1 VAGGWARTQT
11 LGFGRRESYGRDE
24 LKNECLVP

>member
-1 VAGGWARTQT
+1 MEVVAGGWARMQT

-24 LKNECLVP
+24 LKK

>member
-1 VAGGWARTQT
+1 VVAGGWARTQT

-24 LKNECLVP
+24 LKK